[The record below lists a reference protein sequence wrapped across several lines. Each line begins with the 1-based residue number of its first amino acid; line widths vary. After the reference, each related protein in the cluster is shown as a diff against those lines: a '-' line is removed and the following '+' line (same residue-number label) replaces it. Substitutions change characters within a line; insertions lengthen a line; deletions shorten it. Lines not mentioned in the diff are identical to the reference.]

1 VAAIN
6 NMINPSLIS
15 INQISRHPVN
25 QNLHYY
31 YYYTRNG
38 YLNTLLAKWFDG
50 GRHPNIIEQSPLAP
64 YSLSLISDI
73 PRTRVLAYS
82 EDLNS
87 FDDVSQMA

>member
-31 YYYTRNG
+31 SYYTRNG

-50 GRHPNIIEQSPLAP
+50 GRHPNI
-64 YSLSLISDI
+64 
-73 PRTRVLAYS
+73 
-82 EDLNS
+82 
-87 FDDVSQMA
+87 M